1 MITFESWPPPGY
13 ERAADP
19 RREITL
25 RHALD
30 MTSGLYPTDNEYGPT
45 RGSGYTYSVGWDA
58 ARHAYDRGLVRQPGA
73 VWDYE
78 NFDTLLAVF
87 ALRSV
92 LPDLEANLDYPYRE
106 LFHRIGMR
114 NTLAGVDR
122 FGNFVLSSQVYTN
135 ARDLARLGMLY
146 LNEGMWNGERIL
158 PREWVDYV
166 RTPACATRDFGNF
179 YSGQWWLVQ
188 DERTDIPQDAYTMAG
203 ARGNYAV
210 VIPSYDLVIVRRGL
224 DRSGMSVWDMVA
236 EVLKAFPEREG
247 GSKPE
252 NTCGGVG

>member
-1 MITFESWPPPGY
+1 MDQGLLELDAPLPIEWLPDELNEYRARYRSGFPMITLESGPPPGY

-92 LPDLEANLDYPYRE
+92 LPDLEANLDY
-106 LFHRIGMR
+106 H
-114 NTLAGVDR
+114 
-122 FGNFVLSSQVYTN
+122 
-135 ARDLARLGMLY
+135 
-146 LNEGMWNGERIL
+146 
-158 PREWVDYV
+158 
-166 RTPACATRDFGNF
+166 
-179 YSGQWWLVQ
+179 
-188 DERTDIPQDAYTMAG
+188 QDAYTMAG